1 MYGVRTTA
9 ADPPARSPSCLAGF
23 ERPRRGAGAFMRS
36 LVLSAL
42 FLVGCEIHVVRT
54 SPEPGP
60 EPPPPAAAA
69 SSADLEPAAPPTRTR
84 DAPAAATEAPGA
96 PGSGPGESSG
106 GYYTHGEMVSALA
119 KPITSPS
126 GHDAACATLSAHT
139 ASVRQQRDA
148 EDKCKGLPSYAPC
161 AMSTR
166 LGDLSEELR
175 KLETERVSNAC
186 SPPPPPPGESCAEIE
201 AELKL
206 IGRKLSADRDVCHRR
221 APRVPFLAESPEPGS
236 GG

>member
-1 MYGVRTTA
+1 
-9 ADPPARSPSCLAGF
+9 
-23 ERPRRGAGAFMRS
+23 
-36 LVLSAL
+36 
-42 FLVGCEIHVVRT
+42 
-54 SPEPGP
+54 
-60 EPPPPAAAA
+60 
-69 SSADLEPAAPPTRTR
+69 
-84 DAPAAATEAPGA
+84 
-96 PGSGPGESSG
+96 
-106 GYYTHGEMVSALA
+106 MVSALA

-148 EDKCKGLPSYAPC
+148 EDRCKGLPSYVPC

-186 SPPPPPPGESCAEIE
+186 SPPPPGESCAEIE

-206 IGRKLSADRDVCHRR
+206 SGPKLSADVESMKRICVLKGRALAVSRAGLESIDFGKHWGCKSSKGIVTQVIGEVPISPSGEKMMSRADVT
-221 APRVPFLAESPEPGS
+221 AGLLGS
-236 GG
+236 HC